1 MKDSVGGQ
9 TVYSFA
15 RCALC
20 NNDSWWLWA
29 VHPRPVHLPWHGVQV
44 EHKHREAVVQVVV
57 VLVHI
62 NHQLC
67 PGQALLACC
76 HVQAQAGGHLAQLR
90 LVRLLKQLPDELAS
104 SVEAALPE
112 VVHLLSILL
121 LWTFSKVEKIETVH
135 EKCHLV
141 SRKKLFHPIKGIL
154 AAGFK
159 MKIVWDR
166 VLLFFSSHRHITQLH
181 DYNHRHCIAIEMKI
195 GPCNDIDTDHW
206 HLPGHCDLCQYDSN
220 CELTINYNLA

>member
-1 MKDSVGGQ
+1 MVRQFIALLAVHFAIMPAGDS
-9 TVYSFA
+9 
-15 RCALC
+15 
-20 NNDSWWLWA
+20 A
-29 VHPRPVHLPWHGVQV
+29 VHPRPVHRQLRARQQVHAHELWHGVQV
-44 EHKHREAVVQVVV
+44 EHKHREAVVQVV

-90 LVRLLKQLPDELAS
+90 LVRLLKQLPDELAR

-121 LWTFSKVEKIETVH
+121 LETFSKVAKV

-154 AAGFK
+154 AAGLE
-159 MKIVWDR
+159 MKIV
-166 VLLFFSSHRHITQLH
+166 
-181 DYNHRHCIAIEMKI
+181 
-195 GPCNDIDTDHW
+195 
-206 HLPGHCDLCQYDSN
+206 
-220 CELTINYNLA
+220 

>member
-1 MKDSVGGQ
+1 MTLLYIHVLWHRQ
-9 TVYSFA
+9 LRA
-15 RCALC
+15 RQQ
-20 NNDSWWLWA
+20 
-29 VHPRPVHLPWHGVQV
+29 VHAHELWHGVQV

-57 VLVHI
+57 LVHI

-67 PGQALLACC
+67 PGQALLAC

-121 LWTFSKVEKIETVH
+121 LETFSKVAKVETVL

-154 AAGFK
+154 AAGLK
-159 MKIVWDR
+159 MKIV
-166 VLLFFSSHRHITQLH
+166 
-181 DYNHRHCIAIEMKI
+181 
-195 GPCNDIDTDHW
+195 
-206 HLPGHCDLCQYDSN
+206 
-220 CELTINYNLA
+220 